1 MKKRRKVPK
10 AKGVT
15 RIDDPGGHGVGW
27 YARVV
32 FGGKTLSKYFADGA
46 HGGTRAAFGKAVAWR
61 DAQEK
66 KVGKPR
72 TDRLFA
78 APGQRSPTGVHGV
91 YQAKRSFVVAW
102 SPAPGEV
109 RREFVSIARYGREG
123 ALRRAV
129 QIRRSRELAVYGRS
143 VSALPRKRGRR

>member
-1 MKKRRKVPK
+1 MKK

-32 FGGKTLSKYFADGA
+32 FRGKTFSKYFADGA
-46 HGGTRAAFGKAVAWR
+46 HGGTRAALRKAVAWR
-61 DAQEK
+61 NAQEK

-78 APGQRSPTGVHGV
+78 APGKRSRTGVHGV
-91 YQAKRSFVVAW
+91 YQSKRSFVVAW

-109 RREFVSIARYGREG
+109 RREFISITRYGREG

-129 QIRRSRELAVYGRS
+129 ELRRSRELAVYGRS
-143 VSALPRKRGRR
+143 VSALPRKRSRR